1 MDNTENQAVPL
12 TMNSILMSP
21 KRTLTFKERW
31 SSISVALLTSNLN
44 NKLSCSKSV
53 AFVNFH
59 PGTFMSLLHLLI
71 CTDMS
76 AAKVVLLLRRIG
88 RVCVSNLAAT
98 VIAIRH

>member
-31 SSISVALLTSNLN
+31 SSITVALLTSNLN
-44 NKLSCSKSV
+44 NKMSGSKSV
-53 AFVNFH
+53 AFNFH
-59 PGTFMSLLHLLI
+59 PGTFTSLLHLLI

-76 AAKVVLLLRRIG
+76 VAKCVLLLRRIG
-88 RVCVSNLAAT
+88 RVCVSN
-98 VIAIRH
+98 